1 MLERV
6 PYESVKF
13 DFFRRQELAAEN
25 KHHWGGDKMNK
36 KILMLS
42 GVVLSLFLVIGIAFA
57 DTSPV
62 PGSKEDPVVTKSYV
76 DQLMDQ
82 LKTYVDDMLS
92 KVGHGGSAE
101 LEVVNLNPG
110 EMIILEAGTE
120 IILRA
125 GEATIYSP
133 TPNGL
138 SDVTGGKDMVSGTPI
153 PLNHLLITPRSD
165 GRGVVAKTA
174 AVLMVRG
181 QYSK

>member
-1 MLERV
+1 M
-6 PYESVKF
+6 
-13 DFFRRQELAAEN
+13 
-25 KHHWGGDKMNK
+25 K
-36 KILMLS
+36 KRILVVA
-42 GVVLSLFLVIGIAFA
+42 GAVLSLFLVIGVAFA
-57 DTSPV
+57 DTNPV

-76 DQLMDQ
+76 DQALGQ
-82 LKTYVDDMLS
+82 IKGYVDDMLS
-92 KVGHGGSAE
+92 RAGQGGGTE

-110 EMIILEAGTE
+110 EKIILEAGAE

-138 SDVTGGKDMVSGTPI
+138 SDVTGGKDLVSGTPI
-153 PLNHLLITPRSD
+153 PSNHLLIAPRSD

-174 AVLMVRG
+174 AVFMVRG